1 MRIMAG
7 LCPGW
12 SPDLARCLDAA
23 MEHEGQGFL
32 FWFLQDCHSTLCSK
46 PVPTVLRG
54 LLCFCGM
61 QPEALAGVPC
71 AFPAFLYFTVL
82 ALTLT
87 MVSCI

>member
-1 MRIMAG
+1 MRIMVG

-12 SPDLARCLDAA
+12 NSDLARCLKAA
-23 MEHEGQGFL
+23 IVHEGQGFQ
-32 FWFLQDCHSTLCSK
+32 FWFPQDCHSALCSK

-54 LLCFCGM
+54 LLCSRGM
-61 QPEALAGVPC
+61 QVEAFAGVPS
-71 AFPAFLYFTVL
+71 AFPAFVYFPVL